1 MMSQDNRPETRRDG
15 SAAAAEQPWF
25 VYILECSDGSF
36 YTGITNDLDRRQQQ
50 HNEGTASRYTRSRRP
65 VILRYQESCESRS
78 QALIRECSLR
88 LLTRKQKE
96 DLVNRGKSG
105 STSA

>member
-1 MMSQDNRPETRRDG
+1 MAMPEEHHHGTERSGDSAGSERP
-15 SAAAAEQPWF
+15 WM

-36 YTGITNDLDRRQQQ
+36 YTGITNDIERRQEQ

-65 VILRYQESCESRS
+65 VILRYQELCGSRS

-88 LLTRKQKE
+88 LLSRKEKE
-96 DLVNRGKSG
+96 ELVNRGR
-105 STSA
+105 